1 MFLLL
6 SVLLSSAQA
15 APRMERSLGNEL
27 SVEVGRITGAD
38 DAFESLNDDDTA
50 FATRGVRGAY
60 ALGER
65 VSLMGSL
72 HHGSVGSST
81 YIGATEDWSNSDTG
95 GVALYLTQLA
105 IGPKVHVEPA
115 RRLSVYGTLQAEALY
130 GILKLDSDIDEADS
144 AVEMRLRGLAPGG
157 ILAGGVELLPF
168 HAGPATLGAHLELGY
183 AHAARLRFRD
193 PEGVDAEDEGLLVG
207 DLEARGLHVRFGLGA
222 RF

>member
-1 MFLLL
+1 
-6 SVLLSSAQA
+6 
-15 APRMERSLGNEL
+15 
-27 SVEVGRITGAD
+27 
-38 DAFESLNDDDTA
+38 
-50 FATRGVRGAY
+50 
-60 ALGER
+60 
-65 VSLMGSL
+65 MGSL

-81 YIGATEDWSNSDTG
+81 YIGATEDWSTSDTG